1 MNIYPRT
8 IFQVRGFFN
17 TNFKIMEVKK
27 CFSKPTEKAV
37 KKRGI
42 SLSKH

>member
-17 TNFKIMEVKK
+17 TNFKIKEVKK
-27 CFSKPTEKAV
+27 ALGSTEKAV
-37 KKRGI
+37 K
-42 SLSKH
+42 SVA